1 MGCPLQRNVDK
12 IESNIREL
20 EGKLAHEKEKYKEYD
35 AVLKER
41 EGK

>member
-1 MGCPLQRNVDK
+1 MGCCLQRNVDK

-20 EGKLAHEKEKYKEYD
+20 EEKLAHEKEKFKDYD
-35 AVLKER
+35 TVLKER